1 MRLEWSSKSSILAA
15 VFGCIV
21 AASLS
26 RLIGDRESPAGPR
39 HRRSLVFLLAVMAG
53 LAPVALMRPTSGVGY
68 GSRFSIPVLPVAAA
82 LTVCI
87 VLAAFRGGFRRAVM
101 GLLGLIAGASVVFG
115 SAEALHRRRALAEVG
130 DLLRPEVAR
139 IGTYTVAVF
148 PSEALCWRDILCT
161 GAVSARW
168 PGELAGRLWIYDAA
182 TAKVRIGPRR
192 ECLSHPVLNEDYRG
206 VRRSGPVGQIFWVES
221 RSRSF
226 ELEPYCFA
234 PWAAHGPAAEG
245 RSPPGSFD

>member
-1 MRLEWSSKSSILAA
+1 MR
-15 VFGCIV
+15 
-21 AASLS
+21 
-26 RLIGDRESPAGPR
+26 RESNWSNATRELAEPVELAGEGAAGVVNRQRKQLLFGEIPIAELLRVRRVPR
-39 HRRSLVFLLAVMAG
+39 A
-53 LAPVALMRPTSGVGY
+53 
-68 GSRFSIPVLPVAAA
+68 
-82 LTVCI
+82 
-87 VLAAFRGGFRRAVM
+87 
-101 GLLGLIAGASVVFG
+101 
-115 SAEALHRRRALAEVG
+115 HRRRALTDVG

-168 PGELAGRLWIYDAA
+168 PAELAGRLWIYDAA
-182 TAKVRIGPRR
+182 TARARIGPRR
-192 ECLSHPVLNEDYRG
+192 ECLSRPVLRG

-234 PWAAHGPAAEG
+234 PRAAHGPTAEG